1 MRVGAVLGV
10 VAMLAGRAAAQ
21 GGIFL
26 PASTKCDLKAGH
38 FKVNSGF
45 LYLRSAAGRRFEED
59 RLKDLRDAN
68 RNLVEAI
75 QTAGQDQN
83 PAAWYWLGR
92 YYVEVKDPVGA
103 DSAFARAERLK
114 PECKEDIAT
123 WRRNM
128 WVPIYNAAVALFNAG
143 NTDSAVKALQ
153 RANAIY
159 REEPAGL
166 RLLAVLFYNGQ
177 QYDSAAKYFRLAIDA
192 SSDPKFAGD
201 KKENMFN
208 LAAAYYA
215 AQHYDEAVAAYR
227 EYLKIVPSDPQ
238 ALAAI
243 AEVFMAAGHEDS
255 ALAVY
260 HMILDHADSADAMS
274 LFHAG
279 ERIYNS
285 APPLPDT
292 AALGQSCR
300 ADARRTGRTLTVR
313 TIAVRCDSVTRVAIR
328 THDARAAETYRM
340 SARAFEVGL
349 QKIPGY
355 RDALYNLANV
365 YFVLRDSS
373 HMLPVAQ
380 KLYAIDPLNRTTLRL
395 MAQAWQFRRRGD
407 STLYY
412 LTLGDSLLPVEVT
425 IDRFETQ
432 DQSASVRGKVSN
444 FHGTPSAP
452 FKLTLDFLNAKGDVV
467 ASTSTDVPAIPAN
480 GEQPFQLQ
488 VSGAGVVAWR
498 YKKG

>member
-1 MRVGAVLGV
+1 
-10 VAMLAGRAAAQ
+10 
-21 GGIFL
+21 
-26 PASTKCDLKAGH
+26 
-38 FKVNSGF
+38 
-45 LYLRSAAGRRFEED
+45 
-59 RLKDLRDAN
+59 
-68 RNLVEAI
+68 
-75 QTAGQDQN
+75 
-83 PAAWYWLGR
+83 
-92 YYVEVKDPVGA
+92 
-103 DSAFARAERLK
+103 
-114 PECKEDIAT
+114 
-123 WRRNM
+123 
-128 WVPIYNAAVALFNAG
+128 
-143 NTDSAVKALQ
+143 
-153 RANAIY
+153 
-159 REEPAGL
+159 
-166 RLLAVLFYNGQ
+166 
-177 QYDSAAKYFRLAIDA
+177 
-192 SSDPKFAGD
+192 
-201 KKENMFN
+201 
-208 LAAAYYA
+208 
-215 AQHYDEAVAAYR
+215 
-227 EYLKIVPSDPQ
+227 
-238 ALAAI
+238 
-243 AEVFMAAGHEDS
+243 
-255 ALAVY
+255 
-260 HMILDHADSADAMS
+260 
-274 LFHAG
+274 
-279 ERIYNS
+279 
-285 APPLPDT
+285 
-292 AALGQSCR
+292 
-300 ADARRTGRTLTVR
+300 
-313 TIAVRCDSVTRVAIR
+313 
-328 THDARAAETYRM
+328 M